1 MAPCSLL
8 LRSLLLRCF
17 TTLLTA
23 ALLYSGSTLLR
34 LYFTMALLYYG
45 STLLRLYFTM
55 ALLYYGSTL
64 LWLYFTMALLYYGST
79 LLWRTL
85 SEVDPPLLRR
95 RLASGHGHDQRDHA
109 WSE

>member
-8 LRSLLLRCF
+8 LCSLLW
-17 TTLLTA
+17 
-23 ALLYSGSTLLR
+23 

-79 LLWRTL
+79 LLWLYFTTALLYYGAL
-85 SEVDPPLLRR
+85 SPKSTHRSSAADLPAAMDMTSAIMP
-95 RLASGHGHDQRDHA
+95 GQ
-109 WSE
+109 SEGEHEGEG